1 MRCIKREKM
10 TPKPIWDAIIPI
22 NKGFFKYNVK
32 LNLQKFKN
40 LARTTIIDL
49 WEYVIPIWKI
59 SGLFKSIKT
68 KRDIENFIQER
79 SAHVTQTTLY
89 GYLKTRIGVK
99 YIAMMEDDR
108 FLESINIAK
117 WNIYTVALADCTFY
131 VFSYLISEKNLKDN
145 NCKEIFLKILERER
159 KNGLSEEIYNN
170 GKSNFL
176 KRFEN
181 INFDNYYIN
190 DPFKESGEALYYW
203 SPIADELKTLDKKI
217 VLNSIS
223 LKWGLMK
230 DELKKRTK
238 DFNFN

>member
-1 MRCIKREKM
+1 M
-10 TPKPIWDAIIPI
+10 
-22 NKGFFKYNVK
+22 K

-181 INFDNYYIN
+181 INFNNYHIN